1 MKNTNCPADRVT
13 PIANTLL
20 FAEGW
25 HPVLLSSQEH
35 PGLDWKDAHV
45 TAKKPAG
52 AERWLL
58 WASNP
63 F

>member
-1 MKNTNCPADRVT
+1 MQHRFNFDLLG
-13 PIANTLL
+13 IGSANTLL

-35 PGLDWKDAHV
+35 PGQDRKDARV
-45 TAKKPAG
+45 TAEKPAG